1 MLPFKYFKAHL
12 VSRMLFFFQLHLPGM
27 QLNMLLFE
35 QDGENCAQVLFE
47 NGSSDDEDLEEL
59 NVRPKQTLK

>member
-1 MLPFKYFKAHL
+1 
-12 VSRMLFFFQLHLPGM
+12 
-27 QLNMLLFE
+27 MLLLE
-35 QDGENCAQVLFE
+35 QDGENCAQVLSE